1 MTTGIH
7 GPYSPTGPAEPR
19 SAYETLKPRLYTFR
33 GSWHCIGCLGDQRAE
48 TPANDRYVKVV
59 VSGGSGFIG
68 SHLVDALVAASH
80 EVVVLD
86 RETPRFQNH
95 GARYVKDDVRN
106 PEAWRLVLEDADAV
120 SHQAARVGLGVRFS
134 DVVDYVSDNDVGT
147 AAMLWAMDQ
156 MGFVGR
162 VVLASSMVV
171 YGEGAYNCT
180 CCGSIRPAP
189 RLPER
194 LAEGRFEPPCPSCGG
209 DLEPVLTHEDAPI
222 DPRNVYAA
230 TKIHQEHLCFA
241 YGRESGMSV
250 IALRY
255 HNVYGPR
262 SPANTPYA
270 GVASIFLS
278 ALQSGDAPRVY
289 EDGGQRRD
297 FVHVSD
303 VARANVLALTAP
315 ASVHGSFNVASGT
328 PHTILDLATELWRSR
343 GRSAPQPIVTG
354 NWRLGDV
361 RHVQAS
367 PALAQELLGFSA
379 EVSLAEGINAL
390 S

>member
-1 MTTGIH
+1 MSG
-7 GPYSPTGPAEPR
+7 
-19 SAYETLKPRLYTFR
+19 
-33 GSWHCIGCLGDQRAE
+33 GSSVR
-48 TPANDRYVKVV
+48 VV

-68 SHLVDALVAASH
+68 SHIVDALVAASH
-80 EVVVLD
+80 DVVVLD
-86 RETPRFQNH
+86 REEPKFPNDD
-95 GARYVKDDVRN
+95 ARYVIADVQN
-106 PEAWRLVLEDADAV
+106 PVAWRQVLENADAV
-120 SHQAARVGLGVRFS
+120 SHQAAHVGLGVRFS

-147 AAMLWAMDQ
+147 GAMLLAMDRV
-156 MGFVGR
+156 GFAGR
-162 VVLASSMVV
+162 LVLASSMVV

-180 CCGSIRPAP
+180 CCGAIRPKP
-189 RLPER
+189 RSSER
-194 LAEGRFEPPCPSCGG
+194 LTEGRFEPSCPICGG
-209 DLEPVLTHEDAPI
+209 DLDPTLTHEDAPI

-241 YGRESGMSV
+241 YGRESGNSV

-278 ALQSGDAPRVY
+278 ALRSGDAPRVF

-297 FVHVSD
+297 FIHVSD

-315 ASVHGSFNVASGT
+315 APVQGSFNVASGT
-328 PHTILDLATELWRSR
+328 PHTILDLANELWRSL
-343 GRSAPQPIVTG
+343 GRSGPRPIVTG
-354 NWRLGDV
+354 DWRLGDV

-367 PALAQELLGFSA
+367 PALAQESLGFKA
-379 EVSLAEGINAL
+379 EVSLAEGLNAL
-390 S
+390 I

>member
-1 MTTGIH
+1 MRI
-7 GPYSPTGPAEPR
+7 
-19 SAYETLKPRLYTFR
+19 
-33 GSWHCIGCLGDQRAE
+33 
-48 TPANDRYVKVV
+48 V

-68 SHLVDALVAASH
+68 SHVVDALVATSH
-80 EVVVLD
+80 DVVVLD
-86 RETPRFQNH
+86 REAPRFPNH
-95 GARYVKDDVRN
+95 NARYTKEDVRN
-106 PEAWRLVLEDADAV
+106 PAAWRQVLEGADAV

-147 AAMLWAMDQ
+147 AAMLLAMDQ
-156 MGFVGR
+156 VGFAGR
-162 VVLASSMVV
+162 IVLASSMVV
-171 YGEGAYNCT
+171 YGEGAYNCS
-180 CCGSIRPAP
+180 CCGPIRPKP
-189 RLPER
+189 RSPER
-194 LAEGRFEPPCPSCGG
+194 LTEGRFEPPCPICGG
-209 DLEPVLTHEDAPI
+209 DLDPVLTHEDAPI

-230 TKIHQEHLCFA
+230 TKIHQEHICFA
-241 YGRESGMSV
+241 YGRESGNSV

-278 ALQSGDAPRVY
+278 ALHSGEAPRVF

-315 ASVHGSFNVASGT
+315 ASVQGSFNVASGT
-328 PHTILDLATELWRSR
+328 PHTILDLANELWRSL
-343 GRSAPQPIVTG
+343 GRSAPQPVVTG

-367 PALAQELLGFSA
+367 PALALELLGFSA
-379 EVSLAEGINAL
+379 EVSLAEGVSAL
-390 S
+390 T

>member
-1 MTTGIH
+1 MDRTH
-7 GPYSPTGPAEPR
+7 PTSR
-19 SAYETLKPRLYTFR
+19 SGRDQITKPLNRVILHFR
-33 GSWHCIGCLGDQRAE
+33 GSWHLIGCPRDYPTDTAE
-48 TPANDRYVKVV
+48 NSPSVRVV

-80 EVVVLD
+80 DVVVLD
-86 RETPRFQNH
+86 RETPRFPNH
-95 GARYVKDDVRN
+95 DARYVKEDVRN

-120 SHQAARVGLGVRFS
+120 SHQAARVGLGVHFS
-134 DVVDYVSDNDVGT
+134 DVADYVSDNDVGT

-156 MGFVGR
+156 MTFVGR

-194 LAEGRFEPPCPSCGG
+194 LTEGRFEPPCPICGG
-209 DLEPVLTHEDAPI
+209 DLDPVLTHEDAPI

-241 YGRESGMSV
+241 YGRESGTSV

-262 SPANTPYA
+262 SPVDTPYA

-278 ALQSGDAPRVY
+278 ALRSGDAPRVY

-315 ASVHGSFNVASGT
+315 ASVQGSFNVASGT
-328 PHTILDLATELWRSR
+328 PHTILDLANELWRSL
-343 GRSAPQPIVTG
+343 GRSAPQPVVTG

-367 PALAQELLGFSA
+367 PALALELLGFSA
-379 EVSLAEGINAL
+379 EVSLAEGVSAL
-390 S
+390 T